1 MKRKI
6 RIGYVGLGRRG
17 RGVLSACIM
26 QMADVE
32 VAYLCDIHAPAMEA
46 AVALFE
52 KAGRTVPR
60 QTADYR
66 EILADGT
73 VDAVFLMTGWDG
85 RMTLV
90 EDSLLAGKYTA
101 VEVGCAFTLEECLRV
116 KAAHEKTGA
125 HLMMLENCCYGRREM
140 MGLRLALEGAFGEL
154 VHCDGGYHHYLPAC
168 ELFLQKPG
176 EGKHYRLPNYEKRNC
191 EQYPTHALGPISKVL
206 GIGRGNRF
214 LSLASF
220 SSKSRGLRAAAEH
233 ILGEDSPEAKAE
245 YAQGDIVTTILTCAG
260 GETVHLCLDTTLP
273 RAYYSRNFTV
283 RGTLGM
289 YTEERR
295 VLFFEGMEEKIENN
309 EEEMY
314 KTHDHPL
321 YREYTSGSM
330 QGGHGGI
337 DYLVCR
343 AFVEAV
349 KRGEVP
355 PINTYDSLT
364 WMAIAPLSEASIRAG
379 GAPVEFPDFSDGAWQ
394 TPGEPLLS
402 KYSLDAVFEDA
413 GTPIFPARED
423 AE

>member
-1 MKRKI
+1 MKNKI

-17 RGVLSACIM
+17 RGVLSACM
-26 QMADVE
+26 MHMSDVE
-32 VAYLCDIHAPAMEA
+32 VAYLCDIHAPALEA
-46 AVALFE
+46 GVALFE
-52 KAGRTVPR
+52 KAGREIPAT
-60 QTADYR
+60 TADYR
-66 EILADGT
+66 DILRDET

-85 RMTLV
+85 RMALV
-90 EDSLLAGKYTA
+90 EECLLAGKYTA
-101 VEVGCAFTLEECLRV
+101 VEVGCAFTIEECLRV

-140 MGLRLALEGAFGEL
+140 MCLRLALEGVFGEL
-154 VHCDGGYHHYLPAC
+154 IHCDGGYHHYLPSC
-168 ELFLQKPG
+168 ELFLKNPG
-176 EGKHYRLPNYEKRNC
+176 EAKHYRLPNYEKRNC
-191 EQYPTHALGPISKVL
+191 EQYPTHELGPIAKVL

-214 LSLASF
+214 LTLSSF
-220 SSKSRGLRAAAEH
+220 ASKSRGLRAAVEH
-233 ILGEDSPEAKAE
+233 LLGADSEEAAKD
-245 YAQGDIVTTILTCAG
+245 YAQGDIVTTILTCAN
-260 GETVHLCLDTTLP
+260 GETVRLCLDTTLP

-295 VLFFEGMEEKIENN
+295 VLFLEGMEEGVENN
-309 EEEMY
+309 EAEMY
-314 KTHDHPL
+314 KTYDHPL

-330 QGGHGGI
+330 KGGHGGI

-379 GAPVEFPDFSDGAWQ
+379 GAPVEFPDFTDGAWQ
-394 TPGEPLLS
+394 TPAAPLTS
-402 KYSLDAVFEDA
+402 KYSLDIVAEDPD
-413 GTPIFPARED
+413 TPIYPAE
-423 AE
+423 

>member
-1 MKRKI
+1 MKNKI

-17 RGVLSACIM
+17 RGVLGACM
-26 QMADVE
+26 MHMSDVE
-32 VAYLCDIHAPAMEA
+32 VAYLCDIHAPALEA
-46 AVALFE
+46 GVALFE
-52 KAGRTVPR
+52 KAGREIPAT
-60 QTADYR
+60 TADYR
-66 EILADGT
+66 DILRDET

-85 RMTLV
+85 RMALV
-90 EDSLLAGKYTA
+90 EECLLAGKYTA
-101 VEVGCAFTLEECLRV
+101 VEVGCAFTIEECLRV

-140 MGLRLALEGAFGEL
+140 MCLRLALEGAFGEL
-154 VHCDGGYHHYLPAC
+154 IHCDGGYHHYLPSC

-176 EGKHYRLPNYEKRNC
+176 EAKHYRLPNYEKRNC
-191 EQYPTHALGPISKVL
+191 EQYPTHELGPIAKVL
-206 GIGRGNRF
+206 GVGRGNRF
-214 LSLASF
+214 LTLSSF
-220 SSKSRGLRAAAEH
+220 ASKSRGLRAAAVH
-233 ILGEDSPEAKAE
+233 LLGADSEEAAKD
-245 YAQGDIVTTILTCAG
+245 YAQGDIVTTILTCAN
-260 GETVHLCLDTTLP
+260 GETVRLCLDTTLP

-295 VLFFEGMEEKIENN
+295 VLFLEGMKEGAENN

-314 KTHDHPL
+314 KTYDHPL
-321 YREYTSGSM
+321 YREYTSGTM
-330 QGGHGGI
+330 KGGHGGI

-379 GAPVEFPDFSDGAWQ
+379 GAPVEFPDFTDGAWQ
-394 TPGEPLLS
+394 TPAAPLTS
-402 KYSLDAVFEDA
+402 KYSLDIVAEDPD
-413 GTPIFPARED
+413 TPIYPTE
-423 AE
+423 